1 MTFSESTA
9 PIIQQHQNSHSV
21 AMHVGRS
28 KDGPTHGSSERG
40 LWHPRSHF
48 AVQGERQPLWRV
60 DFRNVTLHTLIA
72 ENTHGKSAVYVGL
85 YLERETGI
93 SHEVA
98 VKKFPAPS
106 STDEQEQIHRELS
119 VMFMAS
125 SRYRI
130 VRDPE
135 LFATF

>member
-1 MTFSESTA
+1 
-9 PIIQQHQNSHSV
+9 
-21 AMHVGRS
+21 
-28 KDGPTHGSSERG
+28 
-40 LWHPRSHF
+40 
-48 AVQGERQPLWRV
+48 
-60 DFRNVTLHTLIA
+60 LIA